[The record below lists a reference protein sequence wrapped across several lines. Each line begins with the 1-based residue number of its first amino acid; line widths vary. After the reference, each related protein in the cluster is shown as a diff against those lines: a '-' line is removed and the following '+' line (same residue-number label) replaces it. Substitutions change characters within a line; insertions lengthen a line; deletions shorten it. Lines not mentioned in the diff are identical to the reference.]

1 MTSSVGLRAA
11 ALAGI
16 ALLGIAIALAAHHHT
31 TKSDLPAPV
40 GQWYTALAAPYT
52 PTSRTQ
58 KSACGVLI
66 TPDTAGVAHPVLPC
80 GAKIYVGYGGS
91 LTMHLCSL
99 SGNTATGGSGGSYKG
114 TKASDGVGEGG
125 GLYLAAGAAVSLDAF
140 TVAHATNNHAS
151 TSDPDIY
158 GPYTAL

>member
-1 MTSSVGLRAA
+1 MTSSAGLRAA

-16 ALLGIAIALAAHHHT
+16 ALLGIAIALAAHRHT

-66 TPDTAGVAHPVLPC
+66 RPSTAGVAHPVLPC
-80 GAKIYVGYGGS
+80 GAKIYIEFGGKQV
-91 LTMHLCSL
+91 LTQVIDH
-99 SGNTATGGSGGSYKG
+99 GHTAPGRTFDVTQALAKLLGLDGSQ
-114 TKASDGVGEGG
+114 TIRWRF
-125 GLYLAAGAAVSLDAF
+125 AG
-140 TVAHATNNHAS
+140 
-151 TSDPDIY
+151 
-158 GPYTAL
+158 